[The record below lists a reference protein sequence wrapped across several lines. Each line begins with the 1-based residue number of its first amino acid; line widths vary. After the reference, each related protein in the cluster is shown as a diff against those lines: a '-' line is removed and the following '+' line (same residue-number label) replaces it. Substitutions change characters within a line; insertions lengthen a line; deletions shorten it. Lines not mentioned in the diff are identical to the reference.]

1 MRLIKWG
8 MRLALSGAVGIV
20 ILLGLLW
27 LDHRRQ
33 TSLPLPTGTFAV
45 GRTTFVWSDDTQPA
59 LLASQPDAK
68 RQVFAWIW
76 YPAAPQS
83 SSEKAAEYLPEPWC
97 RALEHRGGVLLTQF
111 LTRDLARVRTHSVPN
126 APLSPRRRSYPV
138 VVMRAGLA
146 ALTAS
151 YTSLAEDL
159 ASHGY
164 VVVGFDA
171 PYRTTLVVFPDGRV
185 VQRLPQ
191 NNADLVGGAEQE
203 RLALRLAKAWSADIG
218 FVLDRMAQLNASDRV
233 DRFRGRLDLEH
244 VGVFGHSLGGAEAL
258 QFCHD
263 DRRCKAG
270 IDVDGAPLGQVIS
283 DGVPQ
288 PFLFIEGD
296 HTDEPDAA
304 RVEANIR
311 AIYNRLPAGK
321 KLWIAIRGANH
332 FGFSDD
338 GAMLK
343 SPAAMDVMRW
353 LGIVHLDGRRQIA
366 ITTNFVSAF
375 FDVYLQGAPAKT
387 LRSRPSYREVEIVH

>member
-1 MRLIKWG
+1 MRLITWVA
-8 MRLALSGAVGIV
+8 RLAASGAVGI
-20 ILLGLLW
+20 ILLLGLLW
-27 LDHRRQ
+27 FDHRNE
-33 TSLPLPTGTFAV
+33 TSLPVPTGTFAV
-45 GRTTFVWSDDTQPA
+45 GRTTLVWSDDTQPA
-59 LLASQPDAK
+59 LLAPQPNAK
-68 RQVFAWIW
+68 RQVLAWIW
-76 YPAAPQS
+76 YPAAPPS
-83 SSEKAAEYLPEPWC
+83 ASAKSAAYLPTPWR
-97 RALEHRGGVLLTQF
+97 RALEQHAGVLLTRF
-111 LTRDLARVRTHSVPN
+111 LTRDLARVRTHSVAN
-126 APLSPRRRSYPV
+126 APLSPRRRRYPV

-171 PYRTTLVVFPDGRV
+171 PYRTTLVVLPDGNV
-185 VQRLPQ
+185 VERLPQ
-191 NNADLVGGAEQE
+191 NNADLVSGAEQE
-203 RLALRLAKAWSADIG
+203 RLAIELTKAWSADIG
-218 FVLDRMAQLNASDRV
+218 FVLDRMARLNATDRI
-233 DRFRGRLDLEH
+233 DRFRGRLDLDH

-270 IDVDGAPLGQVIS
+270 IDVDGAPLGHVIAA
-283 DGVPQ
+283 GVSQ

-296 HTDEPDAA
+296 HTNEPDAP

-321 KLWIAIRGANH
+321 RLWIAIRGANH

-343 SPAAMDVMRW
+343 SPAAMAVMRW
-353 LGIVHLDGRRQIA
+353 LGIVRLDGRRQIA
-366 ITTNFVSAF
+366 ITANIIRAF

-387 LRSRPSYREVEIVH
+387 LRRLPRDREVGIIR